1 MQTTE
6 HQIKGVFEMSIRA
19 LFSIPRLFVSL
30 LAIVA
35 LLGPLN
41 SSALAD
47 SWSDARSALRSL
59 ETYLQRH
66 PTGPGWKSYLQLD
79 ALDRELENGSAADRT
94 AISTTLDLLNSGV
107 PGSELPKFTALRKAL
122 YQALLSNRKDLPAA
136 FAASK
141 NQFRNVT
148 DAEVQT
154 ARTALQQKLTLLRSY
169 LQGRPTGPGW
179 SSYLRLDDTAK
190 ELAAGDQG
198 DPEKLYEY
206 MALYT
211 NGHPGLE
218 IPHIATTGRAI
229 RAYADVLTVKK
240 NPQASIHHAQR
251 MQQLSELAGKLSNE
265 PGNVDTGTFAFLLGE
280 TSAGR
285 QNPELVSA
293 ARKLYSQPNLI
304 VMAKKKI
311 IAAAME
317 SNIDEVAPISD
328 NILGTTVRG
337 TTHTQG
343 RTTLDLRDDPNK
355 AVFDLHLTGQVHSKT
370 IGYNG
375 PAVVYT
381 KGETAIDGHKIIWFD
396 EQGLNAHDATATA
409 KTSSTFTGFGA
420 TSKHF
425 QGMIANIASKRAY
438 QNKSTA
444 EFIASQ
450 HASVRVKNR
459 VNEQASVMLGNSN
472 REIRSRF
479 RAPLERWGIY
489 PQEMHFSST
498 YQAMHGTI
506 LAADTYQ
513 LGAPYPHPKVELP
526 ASSDVELRIHESAI
540 NNSAFTIFAGRT
552 LTRDYVEKWLAR
564 NNQKM
569 PEELQDEE
577 QRDWSIDL
585 DTERPI
591 YITFGDGGFVF
602 QLRGTEWKSG
612 DNTYPAMNVTARYKL
627 ELTPAGI
634 KAVRQ
639 GDVEIYPPDFKPG
652 DTLNGQQT
660 ALKRILTRRFNK
672 ILKEEILGEGIQ
684 LKGRLASYGKLFVR
698 AFDSQDGWLQ
708 AGLGK

>member
-1 MQTTE
+1 
-6 HQIKGVFEMSIRA
+6 MSICV
-19 LFSIPRLFVSL
+19 LFRNPRLLVGL

-35 LLGPLN
+35 LLGPAN
-41 SSALAD
+41 SSARAD
-47 SWSDARSALRSL
+47 AWGDARSALRAL
-59 ETYLQRH
+59 ETYLERH
-66 PTGPGWKSYLQLD
+66 PTGPGWDSYLQLE
-79 ALDRELENGSAADRT
+79 ALDRELKRGSLADRAT
-94 AISTTLDLLNSGV
+94 INATLDQLNSGV

-122 YQALLSNRKDLPAA
+122 QKTLLSTRQDLPTA

-148 DAEVQT
+148 EAEVQA
-154 ARTALQQKLTLLRSY
+154 ARTTVQQKLTALRSY

-179 SSYLRLDDTAK
+179 SKYLRVEDALQ
-190 ELAAGDQG
+190 EVAAGDNA
-198 DPEKLYEY
+198 DPEALYEF

-218 IPHIATTGRAI
+218 IPQIATTGRAL
-229 RAYADVLTVKK
+229 RAYADLLSVKK
-240 NPQASIHHAQR
+240 NPQASIQHAQR
-251 MQQLSELAGKLSNE
+251 MQQLSELATNLSAE
-265 PGNVDTGTFAFLLGE
+265 PGNVDTGMFAFLLGE

-285 QNPELVSA
+285 QTPELVTA
-293 ARKLYSQPNLI
+293 ARKLYSQPNMI
-304 VMAKKKI
+304 FSAKKKI

-317 SNIDEVAPISD
+317 SKIDEVAPISD
-328 NILGTTVRG
+328 SILGTTIRG

-343 RTTLDLRDDPNK
+343 GVTLNVRDNPNK
-355 AVFDLHLTGQVHSKT
+355 AVFDLHLSGQVHSNT

-375 PAVVYT
+375 PAVIYS
-381 KGETAIDGHKIIWFD
+381 KGETAIDGHKIIWLD
-396 EQGLNAHDATATA
+396 EQGLTAQDATATA
-409 KTSSTFTGFGA
+409 KTSTTFTGFGA
-420 TSKHF
+420 TSKHL
-425 QGMIANIASKRAY
+425 QGLITNVASKRAY

-450 HASVRVKNR
+450 HAAVRVKAR
-459 VNEQASVMLGNSN
+459 VNEQASTMLANSN

-489 PQEMHFSST
+489 PQEMRFSSNIRGL
-498 YQAMHGTI
+498 QGTI

-513 LGAPYPHPKVELP
+513 LGAPNSPPKVDLP
-526 ASSDVELRIHESAI
+526 ETSDVELRLHESLL
-540 NNSAFTIFAGRT
+540 NNSAFSIFAGRT

-564 NNQKM
+564 NNQQV

-577 QRDWSIDL
+577 QRDWAITL
-585 DTERPI
+585 DTERPMFV
-591 YITFGDGGFVF
+591 TFDDGGFVF
-602 QLRGTEWKSG
+602 QMRGTEWRSG
-612 DNTYPAMNVTARYKL
+612 DSTYPAMNVTAKYKL
-627 ELTPAGI
+627 ELTPGGI

-639 GDVEIYPPDFKPG
+639 GEVEIYPPDFKPG

-672 ILKEEILGEGIQ
+672 ILKPEIVGEGIQ
-684 LKGRLASYGKLFVR
+684 MKGRLESYGKLFVR

>member
-1 MQTTE
+1 
-6 HQIKGVFEMSIRA
+6 MSNRA
-19 LFSIPRLFVSL
+19 SFSIPRLLVGL
-30 LAIVA
+30 LAIVT

-47 SWSDARSALRSL
+47 SWSEARSALRSL
-59 ETYLQRH
+59 EAYLQRH
-66 PTGPGWKSYLQLD
+66 PTGPGWKSYLQLE
-79 ALDRELENGSAADRT
+79 ALDRELDRGSQADRA
-94 AISTTLDLLNSGV
+94 AINSTLDQLNSGV
-107 PGSELPKFTALRKAL
+107 PGSQLPKFAALRKSL
-122 YQALLSNRKDLPAA
+122 YQTLLSSRRDLPSA
-136 FAASK
+136 FTANK

-148 DAEVQT
+148 DAEVQS
-154 ARTALQQKLTLLRSY
+154 ARTTLQQKLSSLKSY
-169 LQGRPTGPGW
+169 LQGRATGPGW
-179 SSYLRLDDTAK
+179 TTYLRIDATAK
-190 ELAAGDQG
+190 ELAAGDAA
-198 DPEKLYEY
+198 DPDALYEY

-218 IPHIATTGRAI
+218 IPQIATTGRAI

-251 MQQLSELAGKLSNE
+251 MQQLAELSGKLASE

-280 TSAGR
+280 TTAGR
-285 QNPELVSA
+285 QNPELVTA
-293 ARKLYSQPNLI
+293 ARRLYSQPNLI
-304 VMAKKKI
+304 FLAKKKI
-311 IAAAME
+311 LSAAME
-317 SNIDEVAPISD
+317 SNIDEVAPITDS
-328 NILGTTVRG
+328 ILGTAIRG

-343 RTTLDLRDDPNK
+343 RVTLDLRDNPNK
-355 AVFDLHLTGQVHSKT
+355 AVFDLHLSGQVHSKT

-375 PAVVYT
+375 PAVIYT
-381 KGETAIDGHKIIWFD
+381 KGETAIDGHKIIWLD

-409 KTSSTFTGFGA
+409 KTRSTFTGFGA

-425 QGMIANIASKRAY
+425 QGLVAKVASKRAY
-438 QNKSTA
+438 QNKSAA
-444 EFIASQ
+444 EFVASN
-450 HASVRVKNR
+450 HAATRVKNR

-498 YQAMHGTI
+498 YQALQGTI

-513 LGAPYPHPKVELP
+513 LGAPYSHPKVELP
-526 ASSDVELRIHESAI
+526 ATADVELRVHESLI

-564 NNQKM
+564 NNQQV
-569 PEELQDEE
+569 PDELQDEE
-577 QRDWSIDL
+577 QRDWAITL
-585 DTERPI
+585 DTERPMFVS
-591 YITFGDGGFVF
+591 FGDGGFVF
-602 QLRGTEWKSG
+602 QMRGTEWKSG
-612 DNTYPAMNVTARYKL
+612 DSTYPAMNVTAKYKL
-627 ELTPAGI
+627 VLTPGGI

-639 GDVEIYPPDFKPG
+639 GDVEIYPPDFQPG

-672 ILKEEILGEGIQ
+672 ILKQELIGEGIQ
-684 LKGRLASYGKLFVR
+684 LKGRLASYGNLFVR